1 MNPDELIERIRA
13 GNFTPD
19 EIVRAAADVAS
30 ADEDAAAAARKVVF
44 AALEHYGAKTD
55 QVNALLE
62 TIAREYAAMPAI
74 VQFTRDARAA
84 HEKVMNAVYQK
95 IINPRSGEPCCPK
108 CDSAEI
114 TEVGEAFEFTEMRCL
129 ACGHTEL
136 CDIYQVGDW
145 YR

>member
-1 MNPDELIERIRA
+1 MNPDELLERIRT
-13 GNFTPD
+13 GNFMPD
-19 EIVRAAADVAS
+19 EVVRAAADVAS
-30 ADEDAAAAARKVVF
+30 ADDGTAAAARKVVF
-44 AALEHYGAKTD
+44 AALEHYGANTEH
-55 QVNALLE
+55 VNALLE
-62 TIAREYAAMPAI
+62 AIAREYAAMPAI

-114 TEVGEAFEFTEMRCL
+114 TEAGGAFDFTEMRCL

-136 CDIYQVGDW
+136 CDMYQVGDW